1 MEVNNKFEVFY
12 VGEQNDDKDNNIKE
26 YVIKLFRDAYEIDA
40 EFSYEDRTWGIRKG
54 LQWRWLGFKLDKPL
68 DLQQR
73 TTAALSISKFLDGVL
88 ISQI

>member
-1 MEVNNKFEVFY
+1 MEANYKFEVFY

-40 EFSYEDRTWGIRKG
+40 QFTYEDRTWGIRKG
-54 LQWRWLGFKLDKPL
+54 LQWRWLGFTLNKQP

-73 TTAALSISKFLDGVL
+73 TTAALSISNFLDGVL